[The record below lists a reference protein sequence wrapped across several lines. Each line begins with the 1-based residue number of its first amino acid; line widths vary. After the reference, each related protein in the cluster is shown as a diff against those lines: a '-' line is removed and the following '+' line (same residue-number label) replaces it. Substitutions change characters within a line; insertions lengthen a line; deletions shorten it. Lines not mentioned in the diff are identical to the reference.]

1 MALVSSSRV
10 LFCTEYSPPRGVG
23 EQTVAAHALSLLH
36 VVRSSYYAV
45 LCSLALMLSL
55 LRMVS
60 SCDSSVWC
68 ASTHALSLMHVV
80 RSCSRVLSSERG
92 VVELL
97 FFCMVSISSRALSL
111 HAVWPSYAA
120 LCSLAN
126 ALSLFCAWCR
136 RATLLRCAYRHQLTR
151 SLFRT
156 WWVELLGCVFSSAHG
171 VVELLFCVVLVS
183 SRALPHLV

>member
-1 MALVSSSRV
+1 MR
-10 LFCTEYSPPRGVG
+10 F
-23 EQTVAAHALSLLH
+23 LLH
-36 VVRSSYYAV
+36 VVWSSYYAV
-45 LCSLALMLSL
+45 LCSLALMLPL
-55 LRMVS
+55 PRMVP

-68 ASTHALSLMHVV
+68 ASARALSLMHVV
-80 RSCSRVLSSERG
+80 RISSRALSSERG

-97 FFCMVSISSRALSL
+97 FCMVSISSRALSL

-126 ALSLFCAWCR
+126 ALSFFLFCEWCR